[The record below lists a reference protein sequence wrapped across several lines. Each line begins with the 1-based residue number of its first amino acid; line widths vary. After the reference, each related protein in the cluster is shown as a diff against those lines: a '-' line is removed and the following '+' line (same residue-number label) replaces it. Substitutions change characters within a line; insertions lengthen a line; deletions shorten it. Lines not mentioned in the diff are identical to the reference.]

1 MGLRIDARVHAR
13 MVVRMLIPVLGSGVR
28 GAATSA
34 EHQREELAAADVT
47 LSPDAIA
54 QADDLIN
61 EKRCMATATN
71 TSAAARWIPRNSE
84 AAARMPVHQAQARL
98 TWLSLRQ
105 RLHVISGRCLLRRW

>member
-1 MGLRIDARVHAR
+1 MF
-13 MVVRMLIPVLGSGVR
+13 VRMLIRVLGSGVR

-47 LSPDAIA
+47 LSPDVIA
-54 QADDLIN
+54 RADDLIN

-105 RLHVISGRCLLRRW
+105 RLHVISGRCLLPRW

>member
-54 QADDLIN
+54 RADDLIN
-61 EKRCMATATN
+61 EKTAHGN
-71 TSAAARWIPRNSE
+71 RYNDQSRSE
-84 AAARMPVHQAQARL
+84 VD
-98 TWLSLRQ
+98 TEEF
-105 RLHVISGRCLLRRW
+105 